1 MNLYSFFIKNDLTFI
16 AKCRKI
22 KSNLKG
28 NNMIKTRT
36 AIAGVVFAT
45 MINGFISIN
54 MFKNQSKFYSNEV
67 DKLLASNDKLHTELE
82 EFYKYGVEVNVTMYQ
97 PVYPQTDNSPDITA
111 DGTKIRISKASEY
124 KFVALSRNLLK
135 RWGGPF
141 DYGDFI
147 LIKGTKN
154 KDGVYQVRDT
164 MNPKWVNVVDILES
178 INVKPYKYENVHI
191 YKMNW
196 TDNLALINNDK
207 QS

>member
-1 MNLYSFFIKNDLTFI
+1 
-16 AKCRKI
+16 
-22 KSNLKG
+22 
-28 NNMIKTRT
+28 MIKTRT

-54 MFKNQSKFYSNEV
+54 MFKNQSEFYSNEV
-67 DKLLASNDKLHTELE
+67 DKLLVSNDKLHTELE
-82 EFYKYGVEVNVTMYQ
+82 EFYKYGVEVN
-97 PVYPQTDNSPDITA
+97 
-111 DGTKIRISKASEY
+111 ASEY

-147 LIKGTKN
+147 LIKGTKT